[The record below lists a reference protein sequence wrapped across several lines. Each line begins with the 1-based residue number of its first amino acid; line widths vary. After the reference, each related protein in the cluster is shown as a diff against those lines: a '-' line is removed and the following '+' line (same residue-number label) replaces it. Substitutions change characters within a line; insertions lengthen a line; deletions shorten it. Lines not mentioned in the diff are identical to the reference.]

1 MKKLMIVLAAIALAG
16 ATQAAT
22 MTWNVLN
29 MQSQGV
35 EAGWMV
41 ALYDSSTTFD
51 YAQAKSGDLAAWYT
65 GTTETYGT
73 AGAVRVTSSGNNN
86 PSGAAFSAG
95 DSISAYAVIFNAATI
110 ADATQYMV
118 SSAQS
123 ATVGASGGN
132 ITLGFGSMAATTT
145 ANKFY
150 GATWESV
157 PEPTS
162 GLLMLVGLGA
172 LALRRRKA

>member
-1 MKKLMIVLAAIALAG
+1 MVILAAVVMAG
-16 ATQAAT
+16 AAHAAA
-22 MTWNVLN
+22 MTWTVLN

-41 ALYDSSTTFD
+41 ALYDASSTFD
-51 YAQAKSGDLAAWYT
+51 YASAKDGSLEALYTSAAYAT
-65 GTTETYGT
+65 GTTIRGGSTGNNKPDGT
-73 AGAVRVTSSGNNN
+73 AFA
-86 PSGAAFSAG
+86 AG
-95 DSISAYAVIFNAATI
+95 DSISAYAVIFNAANI

-118 SSAQS
+118 SNVKS

-132 ITLGFGSMAATTT
+132 ITLAFGSMAATTT
-145 ANKFY
+145 ANTFLNS
-150 GATWESV
+150 TWTAAV

-172 LALRRRKA
+172 LALRRRRA

>member
-1 MKKLMIVLAAIALAG
+1 MKKLMIVLAAVALAG

-22 MTWNVLN
+22 MTWSALN
-29 MQSQGV
+29 MGAKDV
-35 EAGWMV
+35 EAGWLV

-51 YAQAKSGDLAAWYT
+51 YNAAKSGTLAAWYSSAAYST
-65 GTTETYGT
+65 GTQIR
-73 AGAVRVTSSGNNN
+73 ANQSGQNN
-86 PSGAAFSAG
+86 PSGSAFSAG
-95 DSISAYAVIFNAATI
+95 DSISMYAVIFNAATI
-110 ADATQYMV
+110 ADATKYMV
-118 SSAQS
+118 SDAQS
-123 ATVGASGGN
+123 ATVGSAGNN
-132 ITLGFGSMAATTT
+132 ITVAFGNMSATTT

-150 GATWESV
+150 GKTWQDV